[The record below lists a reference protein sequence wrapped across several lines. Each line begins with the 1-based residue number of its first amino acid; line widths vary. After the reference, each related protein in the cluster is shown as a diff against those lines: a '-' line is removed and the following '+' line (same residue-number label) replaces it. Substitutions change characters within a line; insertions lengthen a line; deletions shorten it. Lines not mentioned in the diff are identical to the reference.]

1 MGVLEIY
8 QDADCTNHDS
18 LFCLRQQ
25 WLPTHSPATYIN
37 RVPVHQGPRN
47 EGQKPS
53 HNRLSGSR
61 YVGFYR
67 AYPMQVRRYIVLWRQ
82 RRGNTQRERE
92 TEIESCSLYQQTAD
106 ATPFILIC
114 PTLDQGSI
122 PSGSFER
129 ACPLHG
135 LPAMPCMQLPP
146 SRHRASVRLYSVSFA
161 LFRGLAILVY
171 GERAKSF
178 LDRIP
183 PPKGHIGQNC
193 PLR

>member
-67 AYPMQVRRYIVLWRQ
+67 AYRLQVRRYIVLWRE

-92 TEIESCSLYQQTAD
+92 RETDRDRELQLVSADSRCNAIHINLSDTRSRFDPKRLLWTRLPFARSACNALHAAPAITPSSFCPIVFSFIRTVPRSRYSCVRGTGKIFPGQN
-106 ATPFILIC
+106 
-114 PTLDQGSI
+114 
-122 PSGSFER
+122 
-129 ACPLHG
+129 
-135 LPAMPCMQLPP
+135 PP
-146 SRHRASVRLYSVSFA
+146 S
-161 LFRGLAILVY
+161 
-171 GERAKSF
+171 
-178 LDRIP
+178 
-183 PPKGHIGQNC
+183 
-193 PLR
+193 